1 MSNLDL
7 MLSHY
12 DIVVLCEYKDKLT
25 LVPCDEAQSGYY
37 PNFNLATS
45 FELEHQFLFPK
56 FIEHL
61 ECDDEEYNVDGIM
74 FIKTDNG
81 IQIHCVE
88 YGWDGFQVITDE
100 R

>member
-12 DIVVLCEYKDKLT
+12 DIVVLCEYKDRLT

-37 PNFNLATS
+37 PNFNLASS
-45 FELEHQFLFPK
+45 FELEYQFFFPK
-56 FIEHL
+56 FIVSEN
-61 ECDDEEYNVDGIM
+61 EEFDVDGIM

>member
-1 MSNLDL
+1 MSNLDF

-12 DIVVLCEYKDKLT
+12 DIVVICKFKGKLAI
-25 LVPCDEAQSGYY
+25 VPCGDEMSGYY
-37 PNFNLATS
+37 PDYKLSMPYESEYKF
-45 FELEHQFLFPK
+45 FFPK
-56 FIEHL
+56 FI
-61 ECDDEEYNVDGIM
+61 DNYNIKHPVDGIM

-88 YGWDGFQVITDE
+88 DTWDGFQIITEE